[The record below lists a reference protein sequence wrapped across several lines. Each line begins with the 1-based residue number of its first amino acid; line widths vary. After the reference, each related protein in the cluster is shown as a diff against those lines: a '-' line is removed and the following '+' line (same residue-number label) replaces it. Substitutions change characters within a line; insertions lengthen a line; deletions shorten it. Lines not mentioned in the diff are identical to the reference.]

1 MLDPSAPPPVGDMVV
16 PNPQAAA
23 AAGPRLRWRILSLG
37 LVIGLVL
44 ALGLLGWQ
52 LANGEASPQAPPRI
66 SLAAF
71 KALYDDPAQQPLILD
86 VRGLDQYAAG
96 HITGAHSFPESEAP
110 LRVAELP
117 RDRLIVV
124 YCA

>member
-1 MLDPSAPPPVGDMVV
+1 M
-16 PNPQAAA
+16 PNSQAAPA
-23 AAGPRLRWRILSLG
+23 TGPRGRRRILGLG
-37 LVIGLVL
+37 LALGCVL
-44 ALGLLGWQ
+44 AVGLLGWQ

-71 KALYDDPAQQPLILD
+71 KALYDDPAQPPLILD
-86 VRGLDQYAAG
+86 VRGLDQYTAG
-96 HITGAHSFPESEAP
+96 HIAGAHSFPESEAP

>member
-1 MLDPSAPPPVGDMVV
+1 MQELSPSAGSDPAGAIPPSNADRR
-16 PNPQAAA
+16 PQTR
-23 AAGPRLRWRILSLG
+23 RLLSISLG
-37 LVIGLVL
+37 LGLLLSL
-44 ALGLLGWQ
+44 ALLGWQ
-52 LANGEASPQAPPRI
+52 LANGDASPQAPPRI

-86 VRGLDQYAAG
+86 VRGPDQYAAG
-96 HITGAHSFPESEAP
+96 HIAGAHSFPESEVP

>member
-1 MLDPSAPPPVGDMVV
+1 MLDPSAPLPSGDPAV
-16 PNPQAAA
+16 PKSPAAPA
-23 AAGPRLRWRILSLG
+23 TGSRRRRILGLG
-37 LVIGLVL
+37 LALGCVL
-44 ALGLLGWQ
+44 AVGLLGWQ

-110 LRVAELP
+110 LRVVELP
-117 RDRLIVV
+117 HDRLIVV